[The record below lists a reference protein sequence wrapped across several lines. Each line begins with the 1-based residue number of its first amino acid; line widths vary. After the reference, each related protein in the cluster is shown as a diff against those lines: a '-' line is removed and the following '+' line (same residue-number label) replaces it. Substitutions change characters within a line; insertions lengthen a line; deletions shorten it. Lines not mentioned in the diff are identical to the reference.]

1 MADGYPLAFWSGADK
16 ASRNKKQLTAVRV
29 DLEPHVTFTNPLG
42 KNGNY
47 ADMGIVGFEPG
58 TCIQAGE
65 PYTIEGYA
73 MGFARPLEKL
83 QFSLDNGSTWVDVD
97 VSDTT
102 ADKWIWWTLEFTPTA
117 DVTTS
122 YVLQMRAVAKDG
134 SVTGFEPDGTELVAP
149 IRTMVNAK
157 ADLEEFR
164 AEVESR

>member
-1 MADGYPLAFWSGADK
+1 
-16 ASRNKKQLTAVRV
+16 
-29 DLEPHVTFTNPLG
+29 
-42 KNGNY
+42 
-47 ADMGIVGFEPG
+47 
-58 TCIQAGE
+58 
-65 PYTIEGYA
+65 

-83 QFSLDNGSTWVDVD
+83 QFSLDNGGTWVDVD

-117 DVTTS
+117 DVNTS

-149 IRTMVNAK
+149 IRAMVNAK
-157 ADLEEFR
+157 ADLEAFR